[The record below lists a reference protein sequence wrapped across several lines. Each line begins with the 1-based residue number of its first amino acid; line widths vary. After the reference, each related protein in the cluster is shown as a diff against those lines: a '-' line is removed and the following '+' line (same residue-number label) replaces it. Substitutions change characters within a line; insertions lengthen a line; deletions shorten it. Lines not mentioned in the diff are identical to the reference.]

1 MNILVVDD
9 DRSSLE
15 NIKKIVNELLPDSQV
30 SAFDSSLNVLA
41 KAREEEFDV
50 AFLDINMPELNGIDL
65 GNYLVELNPFINIIF
80 LTEHREFGYEAMQIH
95 ASGYIVKPASRQAV
109 KKELNELRY
118 PELRKKYKRVF
129 AQTFGNFELFADGE
143 PIVQGCADGRFV
155 QDPAGYCRI
164 RACDRERES
173 VRQEAGAVV
182 AAAPEGPAAVE
193 EDGSTVLSEG
203 EDLGAGIPVQTIRR
217 GAAGPNAEQRRVGG
231 GAVFHIAEA
240 ALRTVVAAVQPQK
253 APDPIPLPRR
263 DLHGRIMHRMLLSLA
278 VRRI

>member
-118 PELRKKYKRVF
+118 PELRKKYKRV
-129 AQTFGNFELFADGE
+129 
-143 PIVQGCADGRFV
+143 
-155 QDPAGYCRI
+155 
-164 RACDRERES
+164 
-173 VRQEAGAVV
+173 
-182 AAAPEGPAAVE
+182 
-193 EDGSTVLSEG
+193 LS
-203 EDLGAGIPVQTIRR
+203 
-217 GAAGPNAEQRRVGG
+217 
-231 GAVFHIAEA
+231 
-240 ALRTVVAAVQPQK
+240 K
-253 APDPIPLPRR
+253 K
-263 DLHGRIMHRMLLSLA
+263 M
-278 VRRI
+278 